1 MTWRWIYCSV
11 ICDQLR
17 DWLAFKSFVLIVN
30 FKESSEVKWEFILV
44 SLFFNIYYTLLD
56 NLLFLFI
63 YFILVFVGIILLLS
77 IVAAQKKN
85 SKTGSKGKKKQES
98 RSLKESDV

>member
-1 MTWRWIYCSV
+1 MRVYSGKLVFQYLLHPIR
-11 ICDQLR
+11 Q
-17 DWLAFKSFVLIVN
+17 SFI
-30 FKESSEVKWEFILV
+30 
-44 SLFFNIYYTLLD
+44 
-56 NLLFLFI
+56 FI

-98 RSLKESDV
+98 RSTKEPMSKSPIKVRQKVRTIRFQMYLLRI

>member
-1 MTWRWIYCSV
+1 MRVYSGKLVFSI
-11 ICDQLR
+11 
-17 DWLAFKSFVLIVN
+17 SF
-30 FKESSEVKWEFILV
+30 
-44 SLFFNIYYTLLD
+44 TLD
-56 NLLFLFI
+56 NHLFLFILFI

-98 RSLKESDV
+98 RSTKEPMSKNAVKVRQKVRTIRFQMYLLGI

>member
-1 MTWRWIYCSV
+1 MRVYSGKLVFQYLLQPIR
-11 ICDQLR
+11 Q
-17 DWLAFKSFVLIVN
+17 SFI
-30 FKESSEVKWEFILV
+30 
-44 SLFFNIYYTLLD
+44 
-56 NLLFLFI
+56 FI

-98 RSLKESDV
+98 RSTKEPMSKSPIKVRQKVRTIRFQMYLLRI

>member
-1 MTWRWIYCSV
+1 M
-11 ICDQLR
+11 
-17 DWLAFKSFVLIVN
+17 AFKSFVLIVN

-56 NLLFLFI
+56 NLLFIFI
-63 YFILVFVGIILLLS
+63 YSILVFVGIILLLS